1 MGDANEHTIT
11 ILFWEGIM
19 PDKVTI
25 DLGHVQKT
33 MFLPLWGRA
42 VETQKAHPLLV
53 DKKAVEI
60 IQKVDYDFAA
70 MSANISPL
78 SMFAWI
84 KRSMFTDQVVRNFL
98 KVHPNGTIVSIG
110 CGMETTFERMDNG
123 TLTWYDLD
131 LPDTIELR
139 KKFIPEGERRKFIA
153 ASFMDKEWPGL
164 ISSKD
169 GVLLVAAGVLY
180 YFSEEQVKAFFLR
193 MADAFPSCELV
204 LDVCSP
210 VGVKIAN
217 KRVIESSGLDEKS
230 YLNWGIKSPR
240 EILGWDARFKLL
252 ETFYYFKGKDVPK
265 EIRFAGMISDA
276 MKVQY
281 MLHLRL

>member
-1 MGDANEHTIT
+1 MS
-11 ILFWEGIM
+11 
-19 PDKVTI
+19 DKVNI
-25 DLGHVQKT
+25 ELGHVQKT

-42 VETQKAHPLLV
+42 AETQKANPLLV
-53 DKKAVEI
+53 DAKAVEI
-60 IQKVDYDFAA
+60 IQKVNYDFAA
-70 MSANISPL
+70 MTAAISPL

-84 KRSMFTDQVVRNFL
+84 KRSTFTDQVVRNFL
-98 KVHPNGTIVSIG
+98 KSHPNGTIVNIG
-110 CGMETTFERMDNG
+110 CGLDTTFERVDNG

-131 LPDTIELR
+131 LPDVIELR

-153 ASFMDKEWPGL
+153 SSFMDKDWPAQ
-164 ISSKD
+164 IKVTD

-180 YFSEEQVKAFFLR
+180 YFSEEQVKALFLR
-193 MADAFPSCELV
+193 MADVFAGCELV

-210 VGVKIAN
+210 AGVKIAN
-217 KRVIESSGLDEKS
+217 KRVIESSGLDERS

-265 EIRFAGMISDA
+265 ALRFAGAISEL
-276 MKVQY
+276 MRVQY